1 MVLKNG
7 SRIFVLVLKKKK
19 KKKQARKKQ
28 EAQTRRL
35 RHRTRC
41 PLPAATRTTV
51 RVHSPHT
58 RAHLETRCPLPAE
71 IATMYAP
78 LKCNSSSQGCT
89 HGHRFVLHCV
99 RRRKGADKLGR
110 RVTSS
115 SARKAPWQKHYAAAL
130 CSAEVT
136 GNHQKVRARP

>member
-1 MVLKNG
+1 MVLE
-7 SRIFVLVLKKKK
+7 KKKK
-19 KKKQARKKQ
+19 KKTSKKRKHGDSDT
-28 EAQTRRL
+28 ELAAL
-35 RHRTRC
+35 C
-41 PLPAATRTTV
+41 LLPHRTTV